1 MPMQYRLR
9 FINSIEYTVRELNI
23 EADDDDAA
31 IGYSSRQSICFDMPV
46 ELWREENLIVR
57 TTPLTARLYLPDD
70 RVPRQSDHKASAST
84 RSASR

>member
-9 FINSIEYTVRELNI
+9 FINSIEYTIRELNI
-23 EADDDDAA
+23 EADDDDTA

-70 RVPRQSDHKASAST
+70 RVPHLLAHKQSASG
-84 RSASR
+84 R